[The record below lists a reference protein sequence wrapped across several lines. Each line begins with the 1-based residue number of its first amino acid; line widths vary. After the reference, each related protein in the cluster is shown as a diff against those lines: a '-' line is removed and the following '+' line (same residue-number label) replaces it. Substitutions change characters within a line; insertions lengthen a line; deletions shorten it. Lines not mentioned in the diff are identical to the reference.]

1 METSGFISGY
11 AKISERNVLH
21 RKSKT
26 FSKNGTHHTFI
37 CGSSDNL
44 PEIEDSSVHLA
55 ITSPPYFNAK
65 TYSDSLE
72 GDLGNIDC
80 LDTWLEEIQKVWQET
95 YRVLDHGRKFFINIM
110 NLPVKT
116 DKTFRTLNLVGKT
129 IDLCEDVGFVFKRE
143 IIWHKTNGV
152 KAHFGSYPYPGG
164 ILINNMHES
173 ILEFQKPDE
182 PGYKKYK
189 HISDKIKA
197 ESKLDKD
204 FWLTIKNTDVW
215 LMKPEKSGSGREHIA
230 PFPKEL
236 PSRLIK
242 AFSYIGE
249 TVFDPFA
256 GSGTTS
262 IASADL
268 KRNSIVAEINK
279 DFVDIAVDRIVNLES
294 FRY

>member
-1 METSGFISGY
+1 MEVSDFISTY
-11 AKISERNVLH
+11 AKTSERKVLH
-21 RKSKT
+21 MKYKT

-65 TYSDSLE
+65 TYSDSLK

-80 LDTWLEEIQKVWQET
+80 LDTWLDEIQKVWQET
-95 YRVLDHGRKFFINIM
+95 YRVLDHGRKFFLNIM

-129 IDLCEDVGFVFKRE
+129 IDSCEDVGFVFKRE

-173 ILEFQKPDE
+173 ILEFQKPDKH
-182 PGYKKYK
+182 GYKKYA
-189 HISDKIKA
+189 HISDKTKE
-197 ESKLDKD
+197 ESKLDKE
-204 FWLTIKNTDVW
+204 FWLTIKNSDVW
-215 LMKPEKSGSGREHIA
+215 LMKPEKSGDGRDHIA
-230 PFPKEL
+230 PFPEEL
-236 PSRLIK
+236 PARLIK

-262 IASADL
+262 VSAL
-268 KRNSIVAEINK
+268 RLVRNSISSELNK
-279 DFVDIAVDRIVNLES
+279 EFIDLAVSRIENL
-294 FRY
+294 